1 MTYLI
6 IHGIMKTIKGSN
18 EKKIDG
24 VEIDNSLSIYKNMP
38 ICQDKVDKA
47 NEVLKTAGIPKPAFK

>member
-1 MTYLI
+1 
-6 IHGIMKTIKGSN
+6 MKTIKGSN
-18 EKKIDG
+18 EKKIYG

>member
-1 MTYLI
+1 MIYLI

-24 VEIDNSLSIYKNMP
+24 VEIDNSLSIYKKHAYFP
-38 ICQDKVDKA
+38 
-47 NEVLKTAGIPKPAFK
+47 G